1 MKARSFRFRI
11 VVWSVLV
18 SGAVLIAFSWVT
30 WLALQQSR
38 GVSLDESLAA
48 FGFRHATKASK
59 NVDTT
64 RFESSMVENFGEDK
78 AETRFLAFLTREDEV
93 IYRSQHWPEDVA
105 LEGFPGSEVLLDPQ
119 PNIPAPPNRKGG
131 ERGKGGRR
139 DRLVMEP
146 RYYTKEANGKRFRF
160 GVFANREVK
169 LVVGADLSEISAEM
183 QSLRQAF
190 LVALPG
196 ALFLVALG
204 AWLIARRAIRP
215 VETLRRDMKQVSA
228 AALDS
233 RLEVTGAAK
242 EFVGIVEQYNAMLE
256 RLERSFRQANRFSAD
271 ASHELKTPLAIM
283 RGTLEQGLKRCDDNP
298 EALEVFSQLLE
309 QSDRLGAI
317 LENLL
322 LLSRADAGK
331 LEISAERIDLT
342 TMLETWLE
350 DAGLLAEARDITIRS
365 KVEPG
370 IVIKGDPILLQQ
382 VAHNIFSNAVRYNE
396 KGGLIACRL
405 SKSDNG
411 IEWSVANTGT
421 PIAEEDRE
429 RIFERFERSGLS
441 GEGVGLG
448 LSIVKEIIV
457 AHEGTVTVRENAE
470 GMVEFRVG
478 FVA

>member
-1 MKARSFRFRI
+1 
-11 VVWSVLV
+11 
-18 SGAVLIAFSWVT
+18 
-30 WLALQQSR
+30 
-38 GVSLDESLAA
+38 
-48 FGFRHATKASK
+48 
-59 NVDTT
+59 
-64 RFESSMVENFGEDK
+64 
-78 AETRFLAFLTREDEV
+78 
-93 IYRSQHWPEDVA
+93 
-105 LEGFPGSEVLLDPQ
+105 
-119 PNIPAPPNRKGG
+119 
-131 ERGKGGRR
+131 
-139 DRLVMEP
+139 
-146 RYYTKEANGKRFRF
+146 
-160 GVFANREVK
+160 VK

-233 RLEVTGAAK
+233 RLEVTGAAE

-309 QSDRLGAI
+309 QSDRQGAI

-342 TMLETWLE
+342 TMLGDL
-350 DAGLLAEARDITIRS
+350 AGRRR
-365 KVEPG
+365 
-370 IVIKGDPILLQQ
+370 
-382 VAHNIFSNAVRYNE
+382 VASGSTGYHNS
-396 KGGLIACRL
+396 
-405 SKSDNG
+405 
-411 IEWSVANTGT
+411 
-421 PIAEEDRE
+421 
-429 RIFERFERSGLS
+429 
-441 GEGVGLG
+441 
-448 LSIVKEIIV
+448 
-457 AHEGTVTVRENAE
+457 
-470 GMVEFRVG
+470 
-478 FVA
+478 

>member
-11 VVWSVLV
+11 VSWSVLV
-18 SGAVLIAFSWVT
+18 SGAVLIAFSWGT
-30 WLALQQSR
+30 WMALQQSQ
-38 GVSLDESLAA
+38 GTSLDESLAA
-48 FGFRHATKASK
+48 FGLRHATKASK
-59 NVDTT
+59 NADTT
-64 RFESSMVENFGEDK
+64 RFESSMVENFGELK

-93 IYRSQHWPEDVA
+93 LYRSQHWPEGIA
-105 LEGFPGSEVLLDPQ
+105 PEGFPGSETLLDPQ
-119 PNIPAPPNRKGG
+119 PNIPAPPNRKGD

-146 RYYTKEANGKRFRF
+146 LYYTKESNGKHFRV

-190 LVALPG
+190 LIALPG

-215 VETLRRDMKQVSA
+215 VETLRRNMEQVSA

-233 RLEVTGAAK
+233 RLEVTGAAE

-256 RLERSFRQANRFSAD
+256 RLERSFHQASRFSAD

-283 RGTLEQGLKRCDDNP
+283 RGTLEQGLKRCGDNP
-298 EALEVFSQLLE
+298 EAQEIFSQLLE
-309 QSDRLGAI
+309 QSDRQGAI

-322 LLSRADAGK
+322 LLSRADGGK
-331 LEISAERIDLT
+331 LEISAERIDLSA
-342 TMLETWLE
+342 MLETWLE
-350 DAGLLAEARDITIRS
+350 DAGLLAEARDIKIRS
-365 KVEPG
+365 EVEPG
-370 IVIKGDPILLQQ
+370 VEIKGDPILLQQ

-396 KGGLIACRL
+396 NGGLIACRL